1 MIVFSV
7 TTASKLTQTLYTN
20 LFFKLYQLT
29 PAQLRSLL
37 TGGFGYFNDGDDG
50 DDARMQDVI
59 DADDADEGN
68 NRVRRGSGRR
78 RSFRGIGSDQHNSNG
93 DVLARHFDF
102 SGAEETNRNES
113 EANLHNNTTSNSSNS
128 SNSRHRR
135 PRAQSSPE
143 RRRRSSDN
151 NHNVPGFSL
160 SRENVH
166 STTNTT
172 GTFKIEI

>member
-1 MIVFSV
+1 M
-7 TTASKLTQTLYTN
+7 
-20 LFFKLYQLT
+20 
-29 PAQLRSLL
+29 RSLL

-59 DADDADEGN
+59 DVDDADEGN

-102 SGAEETNRNES
+102 SGAEETDRNES
-113 EANLHNNTTSNSSNS
+113 EVNLHNNTNSNSSNS

-160 SRENVH
+160 GRENVH

-172 GTFKIEI
+172 GTFKIEKLKM